1 MINVGGGGGEFV
13 IINMNEIRKKINE
26 YRNFSE
32 EMQEKDLKEVLEIIY
47 PDTIFCGYKRME
59 REIKIFFK
67 LHGKIRSCVLLA
79 DQVVDMPNRMELDN
93 NLQYEY
99 QKYMVARGYS
109 ELWINNHYV
118 KERKNFLIM

>member
-1 MINVGGGGGEFV
+1 M
-13 IINMNEIRKKINE
+13 K

-79 DQVVDMPNRMELDN
+79 DQVVDMPNRMELDIPFYYIQW
-93 NLQYEY
+93 LQFGTACYY
-99 QKYMVARGYS
+99 CASNKLDNRG
-109 ELWINNHYV
+109 
-118 KERKNFLIM
+118 

>member
-1 MINVGGGGGEFV
+1 MISTFRTSDFQISGSAISSHKN
-13 IINMNEIRKKINE
+13 IQ
-26 YRNFSE
+26 
-32 EMQEKDLKEVLEIIY
+32 QEKDLKEVLEIIY

-118 KERKNFLIM
+118 KEKEEFF

>member
-1 MINVGGGGGEFV
+1 
-13 IINMNEIRKKINE
+13 
-26 YRNFSE
+26 
-32 EMQEKDLKEVLEIIY
+32 
-47 PDTIFCGYKRME
+47 ME

-99 QKYMVARGYS
+99 QKYISKKKKFLAMKARQ
-109 ELWINNHYV
+109 V
-118 KERKNFLIM
+118 

>member
-1 MINVGGGGGEFV
+1 M
-13 IINMNEIRKKINE
+13 K

-118 KERKNFLIM
+118 K